1 MWLLDVFFLIV
12 QFGHGGVV
20 FEEPPRKA
28 TYLLDDIDGDWCDMY
43 CQVRDYMLYITLYQK
58 KTTSIDET
66 RAKYAEMDSSNM
78 ILHSR
83 SLT

>member
-1 MWLLDVFFLIV
+1 
-12 QFGHGGVV
+12 
-20 FEEPPRKA
+20 
-28 TYLLDDIDGDWCDMY
+28 MY
-43 CQVRDYMLYITLYQK
+43 CQVRDYMLYITLYQN